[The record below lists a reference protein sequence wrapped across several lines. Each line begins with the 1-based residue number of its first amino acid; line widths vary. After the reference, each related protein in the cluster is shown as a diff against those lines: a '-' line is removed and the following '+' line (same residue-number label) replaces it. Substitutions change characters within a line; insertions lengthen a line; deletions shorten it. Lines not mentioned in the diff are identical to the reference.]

1 MKNHMK
7 VILISV
13 ITLALLW
20 TLMLTVYTGSIA
32 EELKML
38 RREKLSDNLYL
49 RCRIR
54 ELESNL
60 TSALLKDPETGD
72 KPVGGN
78 PPTDSETDTGDSPTE
93 EITLP
98 THDSPET
105 VPPEDPGDS
114 TTAQYI
120 LAEYEGILG
129 VFDTTGKLLRTV
141 NVYVMTLPLADRE
154 ALSVGIPAYSEAEME
169 ELIRKYG

>member
-13 ITLALLW
+13 ITLALFW

-32 EELKML
+32 EELKLL

-60 TSALLKDPETGD
+60 TSALLKDPETED
-72 KPVGGN
+72 KPVWGN
-78 PPTDSETDTGDSPTE
+78 PSADGETDTNDSPTE

-105 VPPEDPGDS
+105 IPPEGPGHTS
-114 TTAQYI
+114 SARYI

-129 VFDTTGKLLRTV
+129 VFDETGKLLRTV

-154 ALSVGIPAYSEAEME
+154 ALSVGIPAYSEEDME